1 VTDFVSASPLL
12 VLAGLAALAWF
23 TGSRLV
29 KLATMA
35 VFFGYPVVL
44 GKVALPSTLDLNQFI
59 DFVVN
64 TVGYWLTEAL
74 DSLVNYLKARLI
86 GSI

>member
-1 VTDFVSASPLL
+1 VTDFISASPLL
-12 VLAGLAALAWF
+12 IFAALAALAWF
-23 TGSRLV
+23 TGSRVV

-44 GKVALPSTLDLNQFI
+44 GKVALPNSLDINQFL
-59 DFVVN
+59 DFVLN
-64 TVGYWLTEAL
+64 TVSYWLTEAL
-74 DSLVNYLKARLI
+74 DSLVDYLKAKLT